1 MVDADLDAGGQ
12 MKDTP
17 ETYEAVERWNQGK
30 INIFDEMARLERER
44 DDYMER
50 CRFALSERDSWRM
63 RAEQKYAMRRELEEL
78 LGVDRNDASDEQ
90 FQKGLDAIKNIIR
103 ERDEARHEI
112 EGWSNKWECAVEMA
126 ARAEI
131 ERDEAREKCSAL
143 GKAMSYSPESTT
155 LLRKFLQAIKERNEA
170 ISESEEQAR
179 LLGMSAEREESVRGK
194 LFLAEREIA
203 KLKAAAKEVVKV
215 WETPPWKIGETPS
228 NAITQLR
235 DAIGYED

>member
-1 MVDADLDAGGQ
+1 MS
-12 MKDTP
+12 DTP
-17 ETYEAVERWNQGK
+17 ETDSKTNATFGNHSCATVLAD
-30 INIFDEMARLERER
+30 FARKLE
-44 DDYMER
+44 
-50 CRFALSERDSWRM
+50 
-63 RAEQKYAMRRELEEL
+63 
-78 LGVDRNDASDEQ
+78 
-90 FQKGLDAIKNIIR
+90 R

-131 ERDEAREKCSAL
+131 ERDEAR
-143 GKAMSYSPESTT
+143 YESD
-155 LLRKFLQAIKERNEA
+155 A
-170 ISESEEQAR
+170 QAR

-194 LFLAEREIA
+194 LFLAERELA

-235 DAIGYED
+235 DTIGYED